1 MPNKIPEGKLND
13 IKELLA
19 NTALGLLEQGSDF
32 TDAVNTKVEF
42 GYIYLREDN
51 YEAMFKVITDKK
63 TVYFAVQK
71 GQMMRL
77 NDTFNDLMFEGTAK
91 QMKELH
97 GNWK

>member
-1 MPNKIPEGKLND
+1 MLNKISEEKLND
-13 IKELLA
+13 VKELLA

-51 YEAMFKVITDKK
+51 YEAMFKIVTDKK
-63 TVYFAVQK
+63 TAYFAVQK
-71 GQMMRL
+71 GQMIRL
-77 NDTFNDLMFEGTAK
+77 NEAFNDLMFEGTAK

-97 GNWK
+97 GDWK